1 MTDINTAI
9 TALKSGFSGTL
20 ILPSDAGYDTAR
32 TVMYGGNDKR
42 PGAIARVKTAADVQ
56 RVVNVARDTGVE
68 FAIRSGG
75 HSNAGHSTSEGGLVL
90 DLRDMRAISVDPT
103 SRTLTAETGATAI
116 EVTKAALEHG
126 LVVGFGDAGTV
137 GISGITLGG
146 GVGYLVRKWGLTIDS
161 LLAAEIV
168 TADGRLLTASATEN
182 PDLFWALR
190 GGGGNFGVVTRLTY
204 ALKALP
210 EFTGGM
216 LCLPATPETVAG
228 FVAAAQ
234 AAPEELSTIANVMPA
249 PPMPFL
255 PPDVVGKMVILG
267 MLAYAGP
274 AADAEKALAP
284 FRALAKPYA
293 DFVKPGPYT
302 QMYPPEDPDYHPTAT
317 ARNMFMDRI
326 GLAEATRIV
335 DTLQASDAMFKVAQI
350 RVLGGAYARVPVEAT
365 AYGHRKAPIMVN
377 LAAFY
382 TTPEDKLKREAW
394 VDQFMADLTQ
404 ETKGAYVNFLSAEG
418 DNRVRGAYPGAIWD
432 RLRQIKRQ
440 YDPRNLF
447 RLNQNI
453 APAEA

>member
-1 MTDINTAI
+1 MREDAPLRSLVIAVDGP
-9 TALKSGFSGTL
+9 AASGKGTIATRL
-20 ILPSDAGYDTAR
+20 GAAFGLP
-32 TVMYGGNDKR
+32 VL
-42 PGAIARVKTAADVQ
+42 
-56 RVVNVARDTGVE
+56 DTGLLY
-68 FAIRSGG
+68 RC
-75 HSNAGHSTSEGGLVL
+75 
-90 DLRDMRAISVDPT
+90 
-103 SRTLTAETGATAI
+103 
-116 EVTKAALEHG
+116 
-126 LVVGFGDAGTV
+126 
-137 GISGITLGG
+137 
-146 GVGYLVRKWGLTIDS
+146 VGYLVRKWGLTIDS

>member
-90 DLRDMRAISVDPT
+90 DLRDMRAISVDST
-103 SRTLTAETGATAI
+103 NRTLTAETGATAI

>member
-68 FAIRSGG
+68 FANRSGG

>member
-1 MTDINTAI
+1 MTDINTTI